1 MSRKTNDRGVAL
13 IKEFEGV
20 KLDAYRDV
28 AGIWTIGYGHIRGVT
43 PGMHVST
50 AEAEQTLQDDLGGT
64 EAAVDDATKGS
75 SGTSDNQFAAMV
87 AFAFNVGTANFRQ
100 STLLKDHLVGK
111 YPEAGDAFLRWNK
124 ARIKGVLQPVTG
136 LTRRRTAERE
146 LYLTA

>member
-1 MSRKTNDRGVAL
+1 MSRKTNSRGVAL

-20 KLDAYRDV
+20 NLDAYQDI
-28 AGIWTIGYGHIRGVT
+28 AGIWTIGYGHIKGVT
-43 PGMHVST
+43 PGMHIS
-50 AEAEQTLQDDLGGT
+50 AEEAEQTLQDDLGGT
-64 EAAVDDATKGS
+64 EAAVDDATKS
-75 SGTSDNQFAAMV
+75 ESTTDNQFAAMV

-111 YPEAGDAFLRWNK
+111 YPDAGDDFLLWNK
-124 ARIKGVLQPVTG
+124 ARVNGLLQPVAG